1 MAVSLRDESE
11 FWNSAG
17 SCYRASSRNAMPVAL
32 RLPRPQGGLAMTQ
45 NWSVFV
51 WKTDAFC
58 CMRSFLRGVA
68 SYRFSN
74 ISFQKLLCFSERPTK
89 FVIARRARAPDAAIF
104 NGTRRNPGT
113 KRGRPY
119 IICGAYRLFGTPFG
133 IEKTPHSLV
142 QVLYHTCLTNGVQFI
157 AAAGFLSAGISN
169 RNRGFFSLCSDDA
182 ACGWPCSRSGG
193 CAHGS
198 RQRSVRPPPAYASCR
213 RTCQSADA
221 ARRPRAR
228 SAC

>member
-1 MAVSLRDESE
+1 MLGKHTFFVL
-11 FWNSAG
+11 
-17 SCYRASSRNAMPVAL
+17 
-32 RLPRPQGGLAMTQ
+32 
-45 NWSVFV
+45 WSH
-51 WKTDAFC
+51 
-58 CMRSFLRGVA
+58 FLRSVA
-68 SYRFSN
+68 PQRFLN
-74 ISFQKLLCFSERPTK
+74 VPFRKVFRFPAKPIN

-113 KRGRPY
+113 QHGKSY
-119 IICGAYRLFGTPFG
+119 IICGAYITRVSSRSHG
-133 IEKTPHSLV
+133 
-142 QVLYHTCLTNGVQFI
+142 CLQPNIRKSAAAIGLIT
-157 AAAGFLSAGISN
+157 AAGFLSAGISN

>member
-1 MAVSLRDESE
+1 
-11 FWNSAG
+11 
-17 SCYRASSRNAMPVAL
+17 
-32 RLPRPQGGLAMTQ
+32 MTR
-45 NWSVFV
+45 NWSVFI

-68 SYRFSN
+68 SRRFSN
-74 ISFQKLLCFSERPTK
+74 ISFRKLPRLSARPTK

-113 KRGRPY
+113 RRGRPY
-119 IICGAYRLFGTPFG
+119 IICGAYITRISSRRPGRCNPNIRKSAAAIGLIT
-133 IEKTPHSLV
+133 
-142 QVLYHTCLTNGVQFI
+142 
-157 AAAGFLSAGISN
+157 AAGFLSAGISN

-213 RTCQSADA
+213 RTCRSADA

>member
-17 SCYRASSRNAMPVAL
+17 SCSRASSRDAMPLAL
-32 RLPRPQGGLAMTQ
+32 RLPRPQSGLAMTQ
-45 NWSVFV
+45 NWSVFI

-74 ISFQKLLCFSERPTK
+74 ISFRKLPRFSERPTK

-113 KRGRPY
+113 RRGKPY
-119 IICGAYRLFGTPFG
+119 IICGAYIARISSRSHG
-133 IEKTPHSLV
+133 
-142 QVLYHTCLTNGVQFI
+142 CLQPNIRKSAAAIGLIT
-157 AAAGFLSAGISN
+157 AAGFLSAGISN

-221 ARRPRAR
+221 AHRPRAR

>member
-1 MAVSLRDESE
+1 MAVSLRDELKFGMASGN
-11 FWNSAG
+11 FVVSR
-17 SCYRASSRNAMPVAL
+17 YRASSRDAMPLAL
-32 RLPRPQGGLAMTQ
+32 RLPRPQSGLAMTR

-68 SYRFSN
+68 SCRFSN

-89 FVIARRARAPDAAIF
+89 FVIARRACAPDAAIF
-104 NGTRRNPGT
+104 NGTRQNPGT
-113 KRGRPY
+113 QRGRPY
-119 IICGAYRLFGTPFG
+119 IICGAYITRILSRRPGRCNPNMRKSAAAIGLIT
-133 IEKTPHSLV
+133 
-142 QVLYHTCLTNGVQFI
+142 
-157 AAAGFLSAGISN
+157 AAGFLSAGISN

>member
-1 MAVSLRDESE
+1 
-11 FWNSAG
+11 
-17 SCYRASSRNAMPVAL
+17 MPLAL

-74 ISFQKLLCFSERPTK
+74 ISFRKLPRFPARPTK

-104 NGTRRNPGT
+104 NGARRNPGT
-113 KRGRPY
+113 RRGRPY
-119 IICGAYRLFGTPFG
+119 ITCGAYITRISSRSHGCLQPN
-133 IEKTPHSLV
+133 IRKTGCRNRVDYGSRF
-142 QVLYHTCLTNGVQFI
+142 FI
-157 AAAGFLSAGISN
+157 GRYISN

-213 RTCQSADA
+213 RTCRSADA

>member
-11 FWNSAG
+11 FWNFVG
-17 SCYRASSRNAMPVAL
+17 FCYRASSRDAMPLAL
-32 RLPRPQGGLAMTQ
+32 RLPRPQGGLAMTH
-45 NWSVFV
+45 NWSVFI
-51 WKTDAFC
+51 WKMYAFC

-68 SYRFSN
+68 SCRFSN

-89 FVIARRARAPDAAIF
+89 FVIARRARAPDAATF

-119 IICGAYRLFGTPFG
+119 IICGAYITRISSRSHG
-133 IEKTPHSLV
+133 
-142 QVLYHTCLTNGVQFI
+142 CLQPNIRKSAAAIGLIT
-157 AAAGFLSAGISN
+157 AAGFLSAGISN

-221 ARRPRAR
+221 TRRPRAR